1 MKQQT
6 EEGTCKKNKKAG
18 GREKKKEK
26 KNWLRNQ
33 PGSLVCGWMDG
44 WMGEGVSE

>member
-18 GREKKKEK
+18 GREKKKGKKKQAEK
-26 KNWLRNQ
+26 PTWLAC
-33 PGSLVCGWMDG
+33 VWMDG
-44 WMGEGVSE
+44 WMDGRGCE